1 VTRPYD
7 SIELIDTQIAAAKR
21 SVNRLKRFDRSA
33 KEHLE
38 QHQRWLEGYVAQET
52 RDRERHER
60 RLRHLQLRHQR
71 RIRRRRLIQWCKQ
84 LALAVALFVRSSGL
98 SVLKGVVSA
107 LTYLAEL
114 LLISASWLGA
124 KVYALARLL
133 IKLLAVSFSWVRSK
147 AYASARSTAKL
158 LSIGLSWSR
167 VKANAF
173 ALSLVGAAS
182 ASFAWVQGKSHDL
195 ARSTARLLSSGLSW
209 SWVKARRVVR
219 FLVDAASASFAWV
232 QGKSHDLARSTARL
246 LWVGLSWSR
255 VKARTVALSI
265 VDAASV
271 SFAWVKHKAYA
282 LARSTAKLLSIG
294 LSWSCVKARACKLLL
309 LNLASVS
316 HSWIVTRAGDLAS
329 SCPKLVSATRLQ
341 ARRYRRRSL
350 ALAGTLPERTRVGIQ
365 GFHRSTE
372 PMKLALKRRLVGSST
387 SDSGPSA
394 DEEGSSL
401 IPKRNDHIEPEPQHA
416 PFQHQEP
423 AQEHSAILAPIE
435 NEIIAGKSLTGG
447 ASSTGPIDTPQNA
460 TDIMAA
466 LVAGAPVTGMD
477 VPTAGNE
484 SPVKARSRKRRRHR
498 KRRRR
503 HGSHD
508 VPFDSYTG

>member
-1 VTRPYD
+1 MTRPYD

-71 RIRRRRLIQWCKQ
+71 RIRRQRLIQWCKQ

-195 ARSTARLLSSGLSW
+195 ARSTARLL
-209 SWVKARRVVR
+209 
-219 FLVDAASASFAWV
+219 
-232 QGKSHDLARSTARL
+232 
-246 LWVGLSWSR
+246 WVGLSWSR

-294 LSWSCVKARACKLLL
+294 LSWSRVKARACKLLL

>member
-38 QHQRWLEGYVAQET
+38 QHQRWLEGYVAQEA

-60 RLRHLQLRHQR
+60 RLRYLQLRHQR
-71 RIRRRRLIQWCKQ
+71 RIRRQRLIQWCKQ

-98 SVLKGVVSA
+98 SVLKGAVSA

-114 LLISASWLGA
+114 LLIRASWLGA

-147 AYASARSTAKL
+147 AYALARSTAKL

-173 ALSLVGAAS
+173 ALFLVGAAS
-182 ASFAWVQGKSHDL
+182 ASFALVQGKSHD
-195 ARSTARLLSSGLSW
+195 
-209 SWVKARRVVR
+209 
-219 FLVDAASASFAWV
+219 
-232 QGKSHDLARSTARL
+232 
-246 LWVGLSWSR
+246 
-255 VKARTVALSI
+255 
-265 VDAASV
+265 
-271 SFAWVKHKAYA
+271 

-294 LSWSCVKARACKLLL
+294 LSWTHVKARACTHLL

-316 HSWIVTRAGDLAS
+316 HSWIVTKAGDLVS

-350 ALAGTLPERTRVGIQ
+350 ALAGTLPERARVGMQ

-372 PMKLALKRRLVGSST
+372 PMRLALKRLLGSST
-387 SDSGPSA
+387 SDRGLSA

-423 AQEHSAILAPIE
+423 AQEHIAILAPIE
-435 NEIIAGKSLTGG
+435 KEIIADKSLTGG
-447 ASSTGPIDTPQNA
+447 ASSTGSIDAPRNS
-460 TDIMAA
+460 TDLITSM
-466 LVAGAPVTGMD
+466 VAGDPVSGID

-498 KRRRR
+498 KRKRR
-503 HGSHD
+503 HASHGLTA
-508 VPFDSYTG
+508 VQHAR

>member
-1 VTRPYD
+1 MTRPYD
-7 SIELIDTQIAAAKR
+7 SIELIDTQMAAAKR

-38 QHQRWLEGYVAQET
+38 QHRRWFEGYVAQET

-71 RIRRRRLIQWCKQ
+71 RIRRQRLIQWCKQ

-124 KVYALARLL
+124 NVYALARLL

-147 AYASARSTAKL
+147 AYALARSTAKL

-167 VKANAF
+167 VKA
-173 ALSLVGAAS
+173 
-182 ASFAWVQGKSHDL
+182 
-195 ARSTARLLSSGLSW
+195 
-209 SWVKARRVVR
+209 
-219 FLVDAASASFAWV
+219 
-232 QGKSHDLARSTARL
+232 
-246 LWVGLSWSR
+246 
-255 VKARTVALSI
+255 
-265 VDAASV
+265 
-271 SFAWVKHKAYA
+271 
-282 LARSTAKLLSIG
+282 
-294 LSWSCVKARACKLLL
+294 RACALLL

-316 HSWIVTRAGDLAS
+316 RSWIVARARDLAS
-329 SCPKLVSATRLQ
+329 SLPKLVSATRLQ
-341 ARRYRRRSL
+341 ARRYRRRGL
-350 ALAGTLPERTRVGIQ
+350 ALAGTLPERARVGLQ

-372 PMKLALKRRLVGSST
+372 PMRLALKRRLVGSST
-387 SDSGPSA
+387 SDSGPSP

-423 AQEHSAILAPIE
+423 APEHSAILVRAE
-435 NEIIAGKSLTGG
+435 KEIIADKPLTGG
-447 ASSTGPIDTPQNA
+447 ASSTGSIDAPRNS
-460 TDIMAA
+460 TDLITSM
-466 LVAGAPVTGMD
+466 VAGDPISGMD

-503 HGSHD
+503 HASHG
-508 VPFDSYTG
+508 VPCDSHTG

>member
-71 RIRRRRLIQWCKQ
+71 RIRRQRLIQWCKQ

-124 KVYALARLL
+124 KVYTLARLL
-133 IKLLAVSFSWVRSK
+133 IKLLAVSFSWFRS
-147 AYASARSTAKL
+147 
-158 LSIGLSWSR
+158 
-167 VKANAF
+167 
-173 ALSLVGAAS
+173 
-182 ASFAWVQGKSHDL
+182 
-195 ARSTARLLSSGLSW
+195 
-209 SWVKARRVVR
+209 
-219 FLVDAASASFAWV
+219 
-232 QGKSHDLARSTARL
+232 
-246 LWVGLSWSR
+246 
-255 VKARTVALSI
+255 
-265 VDAASV
+265 
-271 SFAWVKHKAYA
+271 KAYA

-294 LSWSCVKARACKLLL
+294 LSWSRVKARACKLLL

>member
-1 VTRPYD
+1 MTRPYD
-7 SIELIDTQIAAAKR
+7 SIELIDTQMAAAKR

-38 QHQRWLEGYVAQET
+38 QHRRWFEGYVAQET

-71 RIRRRRLIQWCKQ
+71 RIRRQRLIQWCKQ

-124 KVYALARLL
+124 NVYALARLL

-147 AYASARSTAKL
+147 AYALARSTAKL

-167 VKANAF
+167 VKAR
-173 ALSLVGAAS
+173 
-182 ASFAWVQGKSHDL
+182 DC
-195 ARSTARLLSSGLSW
+195 T
-209 SWVKARRVVR
+209 
-219 FLVDAASASFAWV
+219 
-232 QGKSHDLARSTARL
+232 
-246 LWVGLSWSR
+246 
-255 VKARTVALSI
+255 
-265 VDAASV
+265 
-271 SFAWVKHKAYA
+271 
-282 LARSTAKLLSIG
+282 
-294 LSWSCVKARACKLLL
+294 LLL

-350 ALAGTLPERTRVGIQ
+350 ALAGTLPERARVGIQ

-372 PMKLALKRRLVGSST
+372 PLRLALKRRLVGSST
-387 SDSGPSA
+387 SDRGPSA
-394 DEEGSSL
+394 DEKGSSL

-423 AQEHSAILAPIE
+423 AQEHIAISAPIE
-435 NEIIAGKSLTGG
+435 KEIIADKSLTGG
-447 ASSTGPIDTPQNA
+447 ASSTGSIDAPRNS
-460 TDIMAA
+460 TDVMAS
-466 LVAGAPVTGMD
+466 LVAGDPVSGMD
-477 VPTAGNE
+477 VQTAGNE

-503 HGSHD
+503 HASHG
-508 VPFDSYTG
+508 VPCDSHTG

>member
-1 VTRPYD
+1 MTRPYD

-33 KEHLE
+33 KEHLD
-38 QHQRWLEGYVAQET
+38 QHQRWLEGYVAQEA

-71 RIRRRRLIQWCKQ
+71 RIRRQRLIQWCKQ

-147 AYASARSTAKL
+147 AYALARSTAKL

-173 ALSLVGAAS
+173 ALSIVGAAS
-182 ASFAWVQGKSHDL
+182 ASFAWVQGKSH
-195 ARSTARLLSSGLSW
+195 
-209 SWVKARRVVR
+209 
-219 FLVDAASASFAWV
+219 
-232 QGKSHDLARSTARL
+232 
-246 LWVGLSWSR
+246 
-255 VKARTVALSI
+255 
-265 VDAASV
+265 
-271 SFAWVKHKAYA
+271 A
-282 LARSTAKLLSIG
+282 LARSTAKLLSSG
-294 LSWSCVKARACKLLL
+294 LSWSRVKANAFALLVFDAASVGQTQGLRLGTLDHQTALGWPVLEPGEGSHSRAFPCRCRVGQLLLGQAQGLRPCALDRQIAFNRLSWSRVKARAFALLL

-316 HSWIVTRAGDLAS
+316 RSWIVARARDLAS
-329 SCPKLVSATRLQ
+329 SLPKLVSATRLQ
-341 ARRYRRRSL
+341 AQRYRRRSL
-350 ALAGTLPERTRVGIQ
+350 ALAGTLPERARVGMQ

-372 PMKLALKRRLVGSST
+372 PTRLALKRLLVGSST
-387 SDSGPSA
+387 SDRGPSA

-423 AQEHSAILAPIE
+423 AQEHIAILAPIE
-435 NEIIAGKSLTGG
+435 KEIIADNSLTGG
-447 ASSTGPIDTPQNA
+447 ASSTGSIDAPRNS
-460 TDIMAA
+460 TDLITSM
-466 LVAGAPVTGMD
+466 VAGDPVSGMD

-503 HGSHD
+503 HASHG
-508 VPFDSYTG
+508 VPCDSHTG